1 MNYSD
6 NPAQEQRVLK
16 ISIAATLFLAIIGI
30 VFGLHS
36 GSLAIVFDGME
47 NMVDTGM
54 TLLALLVTRL
64 LKSEGNR
71 RFQYGYWHV
80 EPLVLVF
87 NGGTLV
93 LLCLYALINAIGSLL
108 SGGRELDFDS
118 AFFFALLMAALS
130 IWMYVYIR
138 YKNRKLKSEFLKLD
152 IQSWLLSASV
162 SSSLL
167 LAFGI
172 AHLMNNT
179 VYNDLTPYVDPFIL
193 AVLSATLILIPM
205 KTVREAMRDIFLIA
219 PFNLDEKVRGF
230 LDTLV
235 EREGFVKYAS
245 YVAKIG
251 RAQFIE
257 IHIVVPL
264 NYPIKG
270 VESLDKLRR
279 EIGVALGENGPEMEM
294 WLTVAFTTEEEWI

>member
-1 MNYSD
+1 MVHTD
-6 NPAQEQRVLK
+6 NPAKEQKVLK
-16 ISIAATLFLAIIGI
+16 ISIAATFFLAIIGV
-30 VFGLHS
+30 VFGLLS

-93 LLCLYALINAIGSLL
+93 LLCLYALVNAIGSLL
-108 SGGRELDFDS
+108 SGRRELDFDS

-130 IWMYVYIR
+130 IVMYVYIHV
-138 YKNRKLKSEFLKLD
+138 KNVKLQSEFLKLD
-152 IQSWLLSASV
+152 LQSWLLSASV
-162 SSSLL
+162 STSLL
-167 LAFGI
+167 FAFGI

-179 VYNDLTPYVDPFIL
+179 AYSDLTPYVDPFIL
-193 AVLSATLILIPM
+193 AALSAVLIFVPM
-205 KTVREAMRDIFLIA
+205 RAVKAAMRDIFLIA

-230 LDTLV
+230 LDTLI
-235 EREGFVKYAS
+235 EREGFLKYAS

-257 IHIVVPL
+257 IHIVVPP

-270 VESLDKLRR
+270 VESLDELRH
-279 EIGVALGENGPEMEM
+279 EIGKALGENGPEM
-294 WLTVAFTTEEEWI
+294 WLTVSFTTEEHWI

>member
-1 MNYSD
+1 MIHSN
-6 NPAQEQRVLK
+6 NALQEQRVLK
-16 ISIAATLFLAIIGI
+16 ISIAATFFLAVIGI
-30 VFGLHS
+30 VFGLLS

-93 LLCLYALINAIGSLL
+93 LLCLYALMNAIGSLL

-118 AFFFALLMAALS
+118 AFFFAMLMAGLS
-130 IWMYVYIR
+130 IWMYLYIR
-138 YKNRKLKSEFLKLD
+138 YMNVKLQSEFLKLD

-179 VYNDLTPYVDPFIL
+179 SYTNLTPYVDPFIL
-193 AVLSATLILIPM
+193 ATLSAVLIVIPM

-219 PFNLDEKVRGF
+219 PFNLDEKVRNF
-230 LDTLV
+230 LDALIQ
-235 EREGFVKYAS
+235 RKGFTKYTS

-257 IHIVVPL
+257 IHIVVPT
-264 NYPIKG
+264 NYPIEG
-270 VESLDKLRR
+270 VESLDEIRR
-279 EIGVALGENGPEMEM
+279 EIGIALGENGPEM
-294 WLTVAFTTEEEWI
+294 WLTVAFTTEEQWI

>member
-1 MNYSD
+1 MVKKNNS
-6 NPAQEQRVLK
+6 AQEQRVLK
-16 ISIAATLFLAIIGI
+16 LSIAATFLLAVIGI
-30 VFGLHS
+30 VFGLLS

-108 SGGRELDFDS
+108 SGGRELNFDS
-118 AFFFALLMAALS
+118 AIFFAFLMSVLS
-130 IWMYVYIR
+130 IWMYFYIR
-138 YKNRKLKSEFLKLD
+138 HMNVKLKSEFLKLD
-152 IQSWLLSASV
+152 LQSWLLSASV
-162 SSSLL
+162 STSLL
-167 LAFGI
+167 FAFGI

-179 VYNDLTPYVDPFIL
+179 VYTNLTPYVDPFIL
-193 AVLSATLILIPM
+193 AVLSASLIVIPM
-205 KTVREAMRDIFLIA
+205 KSVRDAMRDIFLIA
-219 PFNLDEKVRGF
+219 PFGLDEQVRGF
-230 LDTLV
+230 LDKLI
-235 EREGFVKYAS
+235 EREGFKTYSS

-264 NYPIKG
+264 NYPING
-270 VESLDKLRR
+270 VEALDALRR
-279 EIGVALGENGPEMEM
+279 EIGKALGENGPEM
-294 WLTVAFTTEEEWI
+294 WLTVAFTTEEHWI